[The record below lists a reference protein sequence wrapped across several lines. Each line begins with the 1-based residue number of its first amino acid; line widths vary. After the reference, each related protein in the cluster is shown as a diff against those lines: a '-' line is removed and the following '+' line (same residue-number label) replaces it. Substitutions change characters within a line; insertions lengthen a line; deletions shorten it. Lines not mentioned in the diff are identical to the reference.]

1 MRDYSSDYSAQ
12 KKSNIYFGLRKNL
25 ISFKPFLESLSFER
39 NMNVVETNTF
49 YNISMTTEGVDK
61 VIKKLTFNVVSSSVK
76 EAIANHKKFHKLLR
90 MITPTTT
97 QVTTAGK
104 KVLKQGKSEV
114 YIYFANL
121 ISDTVSNVP
130 PTTFDKI
137 QENGILFNTKGIEY
151 APDLDLG
158 FFDQS
163 GMVYA
168 KSFKISMDL
177 SEVSPKNRKKDIK
190 KSGSAALAKPGDA
203 FGFSVKLKQG

>member
-39 NMNVVETNTF
+39 NMNVVETSTF
-49 YNISMTTEGVDK
+49 YNITMTTEGVDK

-90 MITPTTT
+90 MITPTTLPD
-97 QVTTAGK
+97 GK
-104 KVLKQGKSEV
+104 SKLGKSEV
-114 YIYFANL
+114 YVYFANL

-137 QENGILFNTKGIEY
+137 EENGILFNTKGIEY

-190 KSGSAALAKPGDA
+190 DLGSAALAKPGDA
-203 FGFSVKLKQG
+203 FGFSVKLK